1 MRGRVLRSCSTS
13 ARIISA
19 KPSIS
24 PRGCRGLPRRARST
38 RRVRSSITR
47 RPRICWRRAGCG
59 RWRSSANCAASPRP
73 FRSTRSPEPASAASF
88 RMRLPDGRV
97 GPPPIVYLYL
107 AIIVVTWAGNWPL
120 MKLALDDAPP
130 LVFVLLRLVG
140 TVLLMAPALH
150 AMRLPLLPIPGERLG
165 LFWVGQF
172 QVTGFLLFAIVGL
185 AIEAPG
191 RAIVLAYTFS
201 LWAIPIGI
209 LLGVERLSRFHLIG
223 AAIGFAGLG
232 LCMNPGLGDWTSGRT
247 LLGNAFLQLVVSAPV
262 VLAFAVPQ
270 MTDEPI
276 HWSVSLIAILAYNW
290 VVATALGYFLWAKV
304 LTAIPATTAGQV
316 LALTPVGGFLLSTV
330 IFGGAITADVVASI
344 GLIVAGIIL
353 TLRA

>member
-1 MRGRVLRSCSTS
+1 MPTS
-13 ARIISA
+13 PSQRFAPGPSLSA
-19 KPSIS
+19 LK
-24 PRGCRGLPRRARST
+24 
-38 RRVRSSITR
+38 
-47 RPRICWRRAGCG
+47 
-59 RWRSSANCAASPRP
+59 
-73 FRSTRSPEPASAASF
+73 
-88 RMRLPDGRV
+88 DGEGKFP
-97 GPPPIVYLYL
+97 GPPPIVYVYL

-150 AMRLPLLPIPGERLG
+150 AMRVPLLPIPGERLG

-223 AAIGFAGLG
+223 AAIGFAGLM
-232 LCMNPGLGDWTSGRT
+232 LFMNPGLVDWTSART
-247 LLGNAFLQLVVSAPV
+247 LLGNAFLLLAAMAWALV
-262 VLAFAVPQ
+262 VLAFALPQ
-270 MTDEPI
+270 MTGEPI
-276 HWSVSLIAILAYNW
+276 HWSVSLVAILAYNW
-290 VVATALGYFLWAKV
+290 IVATALGYFLWAKV

-316 LALTPVGGFLLSTV
+316 LALTPVGGFLLSTA
-330 IFGGAITADVVASI
+330 IFGGIVTADVIASI
-344 GLIVAGIIL
+344 ALIVAGIIL